1 MIKTMKKA
9 EIDFDELDKVIHNV
23 KFLLNDWRKQ
33 QLKFSR
39 LEIEFKNTQ
48 QALLERGIEII
59 KEFNLLMN
67 HVKIL
72 KENGNGNNK
81 ASE

>member
-1 MIKTMKKA
+1 MRKIMKKA

-23 KFLLNDWRKQ
+23 KYLLNDWKKQ
-33 QLKFSR
+33 QKKFTE
-39 LEIEFKNTQ
+39 LEIQFRESQ
-48 QALLERGIEII
+48 QFLLERGIEII
-59 KEFNLLMN
+59 EEFNLLME

-72 KENGNGNNK
+72 KENGNNK